1 MGVYFAAGS
10 VWRQAHFLVA
20 PLPERLRGG
29 NTAAGCPRPPL
40 SFSHYFYHAGFLLYS
55 PLCLTFP
62 RPHPFLPVP
71 VCLRCALRSEHCCG
85 AGLPPRNKAEF
96 FPSTSLP
103 LLLAFYSTA
112 FLLQLSFTASV
123 LLFSPVIYS
132 STPPPPLSST
142 HVPPCSHMPL
152 SLLILMASLVRSK
165 AAKRLPH
172 RHHIRT
178 THRGPKHREKMALP
192 CCVSHLAKSHT
203 NSARQKNPNQTRN
216 SMQLFSPTPIFWL
229 FSSLTLFPASHSL
242 FFSLSCSFALLT
254 VATQHWK

>member
-10 VWRQAHFLVA
+10 VWRRAHFLVA

-62 RPHPFLPVP
+62 HPHPFLPVP

-103 LLLAFYSTA
+103 LLLAFIPPRFSSSSLS
-112 FLLQLSFTASV
+112 LLLSSF
-123 LLFSPVIYS
+123 FSPLIYS
-132 STPPPPLSST
+132 STPPPPPLSST
-142 HVPPCSHMPL
+142 HIPPCSYMPL
-152 SLLILMASLVRSK
+152 SLLVLMASLVRSK
-165 AAKRLPH
+165 AAKRRPPH
-172 RHHIRT
+172 RHHIRR
-178 THRGPKHREKMALP
+178 THRGPKHGEKMALP
-192 CCVSHLAKSHT
+192 CCVSHLEKSHT
-203 NSARQKNPNQTRN
+203 NSARQKNPNQTQN

-229 FSSLTLFPASHSL
+229 SSSLTLFPASHSL
-242 FFSLSCSFALLT
+242 FF
-254 VATQHWK
+254 

>member
-85 AGLPPRNKAEF
+85 AGLPPRNKTEF

-103 LLLAFYSTA
+103 LLLAF
-112 FLLQLSFTASV
+112 
-123 LLFSPVIYS
+123 I
-132 STPPPPLSST
+132 
-142 HVPPCSHMPL
+142 PPCFSSSSL
-152 SLLILMASLVRSK
+152 SLLLSSFFPPSSIHQ
-165 AAKRLPH
+165 PH
-172 RHHIRT
+172 HH
-178 THRGPKHREKMALP
+178 HH
-192 CCVSHLAKSHT
+192 SHLPMFPPA
-203 NSARQKNPNQTRN
+203 
-216 SMQLFSPTPIFWL
+216 PTCPCL
-229 FSSLTLFPASHSL
+229 SSS
-242 FFSLSCSFALLT
+242 
-254 VATQHWK
+254 

>member
-85 AGLPPRNKAEF
+85 LPPRNKAEF

-103 LLLAFYSTA
+103 LLPAF
-112 FLLQLSFTASV
+112 
-123 LLFSPVIYS
+123 I
-132 STPPPPLSST
+132 PPRLSS
-142 HVPPCSHMPL
+142 SSL
-152 SLLILMASLVRSK
+152 SLLLPSFFFPPSSIHQ
-165 AAKRLPH
+165 PH
-172 RHHIRT
+172 RH
-178 THRGPKHREKMALP
+178 
-192 CCVSHLAKSHT
+192 SHLPMFPPA
-203 NSARQKNPNQTRN
+203 
-216 SMQLFSPTPIFWL
+216 PTCPCL
-229 FSSLTLFPASHSL
+229 SSS
-242 FFSLSCSFALLT
+242 
-254 VATQHWK
+254 